1 MNKIIKWILI
11 TSGCLIVMVIAAL
24 LLIPKFVNVEKYKPQ
39 IEKHI
44 AQATGRTFTVSDDL
58 RLSLFP
64 WASLSF
70 SDLRLGS
77 LAGFEE
83 KDIVTIKSFDVR
95 IKLLPLFFKDVQV
108 KRFILKG
115 LRVVLETRKDGR
127 VNWKFDKKTS
137 DDIAKKPPTQTQ
149 KQPGA
154 KSMEGFDLK
163 ALAVGEF
170 SVTQGS
176 ILWLD
181 HTKKERRE
189 ISDVT
194 LFLKDISLDQPVHL
208 NFSAHIDK
216 MPFSLE
222 GNIGPLAETLSMG
235 TVHLDLHTKAFTQ
248 LNLNLKGNVNNV
260 TSSPHFDLLLQI
272 SPFSPRKLMASLGKP
287 FPVATAD
294 PKVLN
299 LVSLN
304 AGIKGDSQTVS
315 VSDGV
320 INIDDS
326 KMNFS
331 VKATDFSKPDI
342 TFNFN
347 LDKIDLDR
355 YLPPPS
361 EKKAE
366 EKDEKT
372 TVYQEESTKG
382 QKPVPKPKKI
392 DYSPMRRLVID
403 GSARIGKL
411 TIKKAKI
418 ENVHLKI
425 KGKNGIFDLNP
436 LTMTLYQGNIGSEG
450 SLNVQKNVPKTS
462 FKLKAKGV
470 QTGPMLNDVLE
481 KDFLEGALQAQ
492 VNLNMKGDDPQL
504 IKKTLNGKGDL
515 LFKDGAIK
523 GVDLAGMV
531 RNVQVAFGLAEKGR
545 EKPRTDFSELHAP
558 FTIKQGLVNTPN
570 TTLTSPLLRIL
581 AKGKADLVKESL
593 DFRVEPK
600 FVATIKG
607 QGDTKAR
614 SGITVPVLV
623 TGSFSSPKFRPD
635 LEAVLKQSIEK
646 SLPDLQK
653 KLLDG
658 GSTKEELK
666 PVEKQIKD
674 LFKSFGQ

>member
-1 MNKIIKWILI
+1 MNKAIKWILI
-11 TSGCLIVMVIAAL
+11 ISGCLIVMVIAAL

-70 SDLRLGS
+70 SDLRLGN
-77 LAGFEE
+77 LPGFEE

-95 IKLLPLFFKDVQV
+95 IKLLPLIFKDVQV

-115 LRVVLETRKDGR
+115 LRVVLETKKDGR
-127 VNWKFDKKTS
+127 VNWKFDKKAS
-137 DDIAKKPPTQTQ
+137 GGIDKKIPEKTQ
-149 KQPGA
+149 KQPAA
-154 KSMEGFDLK
+154 KPMEGFDLK

-181 HTKKERRE
+181 HAKKERRE

-194 LFLKDISLDQPVHL
+194 LLFKDISLGRPVHL
-208 NFSAHIDK
+208 NFSARIDK

-222 GNIGPLAETLSMG
+222 GNIGPLAEALSMG
-235 TVHLDLHTKAFTQ
+235 TVHLDLHAKAFAH
-248 LNLNLKGNVNNV
+248 LNLSLKGNVEKV
-260 TSSPHFDLLLQI
+260 TSSPHFDVSLQV
-272 SPFSPRKLMASLGKP
+272 SPFSPRKLLTAVGKP
-287 FPVATAD
+287 LPLATAD

-304 AGIKGDSQTVS
+304 ASIKGDSKSVS
-315 VSDGV
+315 ISDGV
-320 INIDDS
+320 INMDDS

-331 VKATDFSKPDI
+331 VKAGDFSKPNI

-347 LDKIDLDR
+347 LDEIDLDR

-361 EKKAE
+361 KKKPE

-372 TVYQEESTKG
+372 TIYQEESPKG
-382 QKPVPKPKKI
+382 QKPRPKPKKI
-392 DYSPMRRLVID
+392 DYSPMRRLVLY

-411 TIKKAKI
+411 KIKKAKI
-418 ENVHLKI
+418 ENVDFKI

-436 LTMTLYQGNIGSEG
+436 LTMTLYQGSIKGKG
-450 SLNVQKNVPKTS
+450 SLNVQKNVPKTAI
-462 FKLKAKGV
+462 KLKAKGV
-470 QTGPMLNDVLE
+470 QAGRLFNDVLE

-492 VNLNMKGDDPQL
+492 FNLNMKGDDSGL

-523 GVDLAGMV
+523 GIDLAGMI
-531 RNVQVAFGLAEKGR
+531 RNVQVAFGLAEKGQ

-558 FTIKQGLVNTPN
+558 FTIKRGLVNAPN

-607 QGDTKAR
+607 QGDTKTR
-614 SGITVPVLV
+614 TGVTVPVLV

-635 LEAVLKQSIEK
+635 IEAVLKQEIEK

-653 KLLDG
+653 KLLDNKL
-658 GSTKEELK
+658 TKEELK

-674 LFKSFGQ
+674 LFKGFGQ